1 MSRARSARGFT
12 LVEMLATIMIIALL
26 AALATP
32 SFIAMIRDR
41 RVVRAGLY
49 LADSYREARTR
60 ALSRGNSTLVRW
72 RSDGAGKGTVEMYE
86 TIVSTTSAAV
96 PKTCNTADFSLGSTD
111 ARVITTFDFAGTTY
125 ELANMKLY
133 TDANAETTIAD
144 VCFSPDGRAL
154 VRYTDSGGMVP
165 LTGVLHYDVINTR
178 TNFKRVVFVPPN
190 GVARLQL

>member
-1 MSRARSARGFT
+1 M
-12 LVEMLATIMIIALL
+12 VEMLAAIMIIAVL

-32 SFIAMIRDR
+32 SFIAIIRDR

-86 TIVSTTSAAV
+86 TIVSTTSASV
-96 PKTCNTADFSLGSTD
+96 PKACNTADWSIGSSDT
-111 ARVITTFDFAGTTY
+111 RVISIYDFAGTTY
-125 ELANMKLY
+125 ELANMKLFSEQG
-133 TDANAETTIAD
+133 AETAIAD
-144 VCFSPDGRAL
+144 ICFAPDGRSF
-154 VRYTDSGGMVP
+154 VRYTDSGAMSP
-165 LTGVLHYDVINTR
+165 LTGVLHYDVVNTR
-178 TNFKRVVFVPPN
+178 TNFRRVVFVPPN